1 MFWSSQTFSFQH
13 LTCHVSY
20 LPLYSLPWPCQD
32 IWAMVF
38 TSLMWFSICSR
49 PFHSCM
55 PCLSR
60 AGIYTKNNAI
70 WVNSSYCLNFS
81 INYFIKTS
89 LNICSVFLKLGRF
102 FIVNSTTA
110 VLLQQAFPQ
119 VRPSGDEHLS
129 SASRCA
135 NVLHHILELNTQSVL
150 LKAVNT
156 KLNHQ
161 CWCRFLSYCSLWN
174 ELTINQMQGI
184 CCFQWCELFWIYIRF
199 AETHLCGQ
207 VFLI

>member
-1 MFWSSQTFSFQH
+1 
-13 LTCHVSY
+13 
-20 LPLYSLPWPCQD
+20 
-32 IWAMVF
+32 
-38 TSLMWFSICSR
+38 MWFSICSR

-89 LNICSVFLKLGRF
+89 LNIFSVFHSQLNYRSAAATSISTGKAFWRWASLLGKQMCKRSASHPGAQHTVSF
-102 FIVNSTTA
+102 VKSGEHQIKSPVLMSLSF
-110 VLLQQAFPQ
+110 LLQP
-119 VRPSGDEHLS
+119 
-129 SASRCA
+129 
-135 NVLHHILELNTQSVL
+135 
-150 LKAVNT
+150 LKWADN
-156 KLNHQ
+156 K
-161 CWCRFLSYCSLWN
+161 
-174 ELTINQMQGI
+174 MQGI